1 MKIPG
6 AIAIITGA
14 ASGLGASAAAHLAS
28 AGARLALL
36 DIDEPRLHEVAAAC
50 SARAYVCDVSDDK
63 AIDVVERIV
72 SELGIPRVL
81 VNCAG
86 IGPVGRIVGREGPHD
101 LDLFK
106 RTLNVNLVGAFNMM
120 RLVAAKMMLGPGQA
134 VDNGV
139 VINTASIAAFEGQIG
154 QAAYAAS
161 KGGIVS
167 LTLPAAREFAQFGIR
182 VMSIAPGLFE
192 TPLLKGLSDEV
203 KDALS
208 ESIPFPRRLG
218 LPDEY
223 ARLVIHIIEN
233 SYLNVET
240 IRLDGAL
247 RMQPK

>member
-36 DIDEPRLHEVAAAC
+36 DIDEPRLREVAAAC

-233 SYLNVET
+233 SYLNGET

>member
-1 MKIPG
+1 
-6 AIAIITGA
+6 
-14 ASGLGASAAAHLAS
+14 
-28 AGARLALL
+28 LL

-233 SYLNVET
+233 SYLNGET

>member
-233 SYLNVET
+233 SYLNGET